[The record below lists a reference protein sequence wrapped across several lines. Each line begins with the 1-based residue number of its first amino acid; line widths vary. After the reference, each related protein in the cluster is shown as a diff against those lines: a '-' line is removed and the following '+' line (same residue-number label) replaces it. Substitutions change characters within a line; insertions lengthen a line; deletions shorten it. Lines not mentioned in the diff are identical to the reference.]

1 MTLTASAP
9 ERAQRPA
16 RLPRRPVDGV
26 LLLDK
31 PEGLT
36 SNAALQRARRALRAE
51 KAGHTGTLDPAA
63 TGLVA
68 LCFGEATKFSG
79 ALLDADKAYRAVVQ
93 LGVTT
98 TTGDREGEV
107 LERRE
112 ARVDPAQV
120 EAALARFRGVIRQVP
135 PMHSAIKLGGTPLY
149 AYARKGQQVERAP
162 REVVVHALEL
172 ERLEGDRLHLA
183 IRCGKGTYVRT
194 LAEDIGAALG
204 CGAHLAE
211 LRRTAVGP
219 FGLSGAVALER
230 FEEMGEAERLACLL
244 AVDAL
249 LSRLPAL
256 VLGAPQARRMRHGQP
271 VLTEA
276 GREPGPV
283 RLYDEAG
290 VFLGLGEVVSGGVIN
305 PKRLVAE
312 APGSEASP

>member
-1 MTLTASAP
+1 MTLTAQAP
-9 ERAQRPA
+9 ERAARPA

-36 SNAALQRARRALRAE
+36 SNAALQRAKRALRAE

-63 TGLVA
+63 TGLIA

-79 ALLDADKAYRAVVQ
+79 ALLDADKNYHAVVQ

-98 TTGDREGEV
+98 RTGDREGEV

-112 ARVDPAQV
+112 ARVDAAAA
-120 EAALARFRGVIRQVP
+120 ERALAGFRGRILQVP
-135 PMHSAIKLGGTPLY
+135 PMHSAIKLAGTPLY
-149 AYARKGQQVERAP
+149 AYARKGQEVERAP
-162 REVVVHALEL
+162 RQVVVHALEL
-172 ERLEGDRLHLA
+172 ERIEGDRLHLV
-183 IRCGKGTYVRT
+183 IHCGKGTYVRT
-194 LAEDIGAALG
+194 LAEDIGRALG
-204 CGAHLAE
+204 CGAHLAA

-219 FGLSGAVALER
+219 FDLDRAVPLDR

-244 AVDAL
+244 PVDAL
-249 LSRLPAL
+249 VAPLPAL
-256 VLGAPQARRMRHGQP
+256 VLGGPQARRMRHGQP

-276 GREPGPV
+276 GRVPGPV
-283 RLYDEAG
+283 RLYDEEG
-290 VFLGLGEVVSGGVIN
+290 RFLGLGEVVSGGVIN